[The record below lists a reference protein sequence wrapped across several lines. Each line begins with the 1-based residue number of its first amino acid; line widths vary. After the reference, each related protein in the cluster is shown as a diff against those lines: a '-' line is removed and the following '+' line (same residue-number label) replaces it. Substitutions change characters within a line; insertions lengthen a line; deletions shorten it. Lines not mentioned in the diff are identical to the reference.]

1 VRLATRFRRVRS
13 DPIMG
18 HISLGNGIEIH
29 PELPTAD
36 GRNRHCLLQDLS
48 RTFAA
53 TDLNILEARCAV
65 VAL

>member
-1 VRLATRFRRVRS
+1 
-13 DPIMG
+13 MG

-29 PELPTAD
+29 PELLTAD

-65 VAL
+65 VVAL